1 MLIWLASYPR
11 SGNTYLRLLL
21 SKTFGVTTW
30 SVYDHDRNTD
40 RVFERAS
47 GQAQPTFTSSHAL
60 CDAAANSPDP
70 CFVKTHELPEPGDT
84 HPAVY
89 LLRDGRAAVVSY
101 WHYRHD
107 IAGESPS
114 LADVIEGRVWGSDWS
129 AHVQSWVLSQR
140 PNTLVL
146 RYESVVADPR
156 GALEQIAAF
165 AQLPPPTSARI
176 RFDDLHE
183 IEPRFFRAGSND
195 ANFAELQGEDLACFS
210 RRHGDTMRAVGYWHR
225 SAE

>member
-89 LLRDGRAAVVSY
+89 LLRDGRAAVV
-101 WHYRHD
+101 
-107 IAGESPS
+107 
-114 LADVIEGRVWGSDWS
+114 
-129 AHVQSWVLSQR
+129 
-140 PNTLVL
+140 
-146 RYESVVADPR
+146 
-156 GALEQIAAF
+156 
-165 AQLPPPTSARI
+165 
-176 RFDDLHE
+176 
-183 IEPRFFRAGSND
+183 
-195 ANFAELQGEDLACFS
+195 
-210 RRHGDTMRAVGYWHR
+210 
-225 SAE
+225 